1 MFDKL
6 KRISLKYIDMLF
18 ISSFIRKLM
27 KNHYKEDMKGEPLFE
42 GCPL

>member
-18 ISSFIRKLM
+18 ISSFIRKLV
-27 KNHYKEDMKGEPLFE
+27 KSDYKEHM
-42 GCPL
+42 

>member
-18 ISSFIRKLM
+18 ISSFICKLVKSHDREHM
-27 KNHYKEDMKGEPLFE
+27 
-42 GCPL
+42 